1 MEKRNS
7 AKRRIYSQLL
17 GKSLILLAAATI
29 YFYVIDPSSFIE
41 NLKNCWIIILLL
53 LILYSAVAVDQ
64 LTRINSFQ
72 RSLWLGDEHFSE
84 DKLVISIVNG
94 QIVLEKDY
102 LSNFVEFITKDDY
115 ILRIPAFDWVITIR
129 KTLVPMQLK
138 AGYTKSFGRRVRLA
152 DSDKKFLFKQAKKE
166 RKNQIV
172 FFIALQVIAIILYVS
187 STTIAAM
194 NSSDETN
201 SFLFLFI
208 TVLSC
213 VVAIWFSKTII
224 SLVLTQSTGHSLGLP
239 RINSE
244 YYEYQIKGMT
254 VKMLKDS
261 VDIRYDDRERV
272 LITTIG
278 EYKYIERFKMKD
290 FNVFMDSL
298 V

>member
-1 MEKRNS
+1 M
-7 AKRRIYSQLL
+7 
-17 GKSLILLAAATI
+17 
-29 YFYVIDPSSFIE
+29 
-41 NLKNCWIIILLL
+41 
-53 LILYSAVAVDQ
+53 
-64 LTRINSFQ
+64 
-72 RSLWLGDEHFSE
+72 
-84 DKLVISIVNG
+84 
-94 QIVLEKDY
+94 EKDY

-138 AGYTKSFGRRVRLA
+138 AGYKKSFGRRVRLV

-208 TVLSC
+208 TILSC

-239 RINSE
+239 RINGE

-290 FNVFMDSL
+290 FTAFKDSL

>member
-1 MEKRNS
+1 M
-7 AKRRIYSQLL
+7 
-17 GKSLILLAAATI
+17 
-29 YFYVIDPSSFIE
+29 
-41 NLKNCWIIILLL
+41 LLL

-72 RSLWLGDEHFSE
+72 RSLWLDDEHFSE

-129 KTLVPMQLK
+129 KTLLPMQLK
-138 AGYTKSFGRRVRLA
+138 AGYTKSFGRRVRLTNH
-152 DSDKKFLFKQAKKE
+152 DKKFLFKQSKKE
-166 RKNQIV
+166 RKNQIII
-172 FFIALQVIAIILYVS
+172 FIALQIIAIILYVVF
-187 STTIAAM
+187 TLVA
-194 NSSDETN
+194 NTN
-201 SFLFLFI
+201 SKGEMNLFLFLLI
-208 TVLSC
+208 TILSC

-239 RINSE
+239 NVTGE
-244 YYEYQIKGMT
+244 YYEYRVEGMK
-254 VKMLKDS
+254 VRLSKDS

-290 FNVFMDSL
+290 FTAFKDSL